1 MTKLS
6 RRLLAEAV
14 GTALLIVFGCGSVM
28 VNQLHEGVL
37 GLTGVAIT
45 WAMMITVLIY
55 TFGNISGTQ
64 INPAV
69 TLALWSVGKMPTKEV
84 APHIIAQLIG
94 ATLGSALLLWSLGH
108 VGTLGATTTALTIDR
123 AFVLEFLQS
132 FLLMAVIMG
141 AGVDERTPRG
151 FAALG
156 IGLAVGACVLVGGS
170 LTGASM
176 NPARSFGPAL
186 VGGTWDNHWL
196 YWLAPVTG
204 MISAAQLMAR
214 IGRTDG

>member
-1 MTKLS
+1 MTTLS
-6 RRLLAEAV
+6 RRLLAETAA
-14 GTALLIVFGCGSVM
+14 TALLIIFGCGSVM
-28 VNQLHEGVL
+28 VNQSHESAL
-37 GLTGVAIT
+37 GLLGIAVA
-45 WAMMITVLIY
+45 WASMVTVLIY

-69 TLALWSVGKMPTKEV
+69 TLALWSIGKMPTKEV
-84 APHIIAQLIG
+84 LPHIVCQVIG
-94 ATLGSALLLWSLGH
+94 ATIGSAVLLWSLGH
-108 VGTLGATTTALTIDR
+108 IGTLGATTTTLPVDR
-123 AFVLEFLQS
+123 AFALEFVQS
-132 FLLMAVIMG
+132 FLIMSVVMG

-156 IGLAVGACVLVGGS
+156 VGLAVGACVLFGGP
-170 LTGASM
+170 LTSASM

-196 YWLAPVTG
+196 YWLAPITG
-204 MISAAQLMAR
+204 MIAAAQLMTR